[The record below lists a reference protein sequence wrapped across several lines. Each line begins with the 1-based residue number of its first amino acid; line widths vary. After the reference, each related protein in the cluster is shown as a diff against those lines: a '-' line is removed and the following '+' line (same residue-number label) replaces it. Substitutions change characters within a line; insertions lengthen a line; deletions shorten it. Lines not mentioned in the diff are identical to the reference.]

1 MERQMTEHKLIKVK
15 IIELDRYGLLDGSID
30 SIVAD
35 LNNIKECYTD
45 QGFQELEIKTNSYG
59 YDGAFE
65 IYLYG
70 KRLETD
76 REMTNRLK
84 KEEKE
89 MLAYKKA
96 DDKKQAEELKL
107 YKKLHKKYGKIHP

>member
-1 MERQMTEHKLIKVK
+1 MNERKLIKVK
-15 IIELDRYGLLDGSID
+15 ITDIDEHNLLDCSID
-30 SIVAD
+30 DAIMHLESIQR
-35 LNNIKECYTD
+35 LYMG
-45 QGFQELEIKTNSYG
+45 QGFKELELKTHSYG

-76 REMTNRLK
+76 REVSDRLK

-89 MLAYKKA
+89 ALAKKKA
-96 DDKKQAEELKL
+96 EDKKQAEELKL
-107 YKKLHKKYGKIHP
+107 YKKLKKKFGDV

>member
-1 MERQMTEHKLIKVK
+1 MMSDRKLIKVK
-15 IIELDRYGLLDGSID
+15 IADIDEHLLLDSSID
-30 SIVAD
+30 NAIMHLESIQK
-35 LNNIKECYTD
+35 LYMG
-45 QGFQELEIKTNSYG
+45 QGFKELELETNSYG

-76 REMTNRLK
+76 REMTDRLK

-89 MLAYKKA
+89 SLIKKKA
-96 DDKKQAEELKL
+96 DDKKQAEEMKL

>member
-1 MERQMTEHKLIKVK
+1 MSDRKLIKVK
-15 IIELDRYGLLDGSID
+15 ITDIDEHLLLDSSID
-30 SIVAD
+30 NAIMHLESIQK
-35 LNNIKECYTD
+35 LYMG
-45 QGFQELEIKTNSYG
+45 QGFKELELETHSYG

-76 REMTNRLK
+76 REMTDRLK

-89 MLAYKKA
+89 ALIKKKT
-96 DDKKQAEELKL
+96 DDKKQAEEMKL
-107 YKKLHKKYGKIHP
+107 YKKLHKKYGKIQP

>member
-1 MERQMTEHKLIKVK
+1 MTDHKLIKVK
-15 IIELDRYGLLDGSID
+15 ITEIDEHSLLDCSID
-30 SIVAD
+30 DAIMHLETIQKLYMS
-35 LNNIKECYTD
+35 
-45 QGFQELEIKTNSYG
+45 QGFRELELETHSYG

-76 REMTNRLK
+76 RELSDRLK

-89 MLAYKKA
+89 AAMKKKA

-107 YKKLHKKYGKIHP
+107 YKKLQKKYGKTA

>member
-1 MERQMTEHKLIKVK
+1 MSDRKLIKVK
-15 IIELDRYGLLDGSID
+15 IITIDRYELFDGSID
-30 SIVAD
+30 SIIAD

-45 QGFQELEIKTNSYG
+45 DGYQELELETHSYG
-59 YDGAFE
+59 YDGAFQ
-65 IYLYG
+65 IYLCG

-76 REMTNRLK
+76 REVSDRLK

-89 MLAYKKA
+89 MLAHKKA

-107 YKKLHKKYGKIHP
+107 YKKLQKKYGKLSQ

>member
-1 MERQMTEHKLIKVK
+1 MSDRKLIKVK
-15 IIELDRYGLLDGSID
+15 ITDIDKHNLLNSSID
-30 SIVAD
+30 NAIMH
-35 LNNIKECYTD
+35 LERIQKLYMG
-45 QGFQELEIKTNSYG
+45 QGFKELELETHSYG

-76 REMTNRLK
+76 REMTDRLK

-89 MLAYKKA
+89 ALIKKKV
-96 DDKKQAEELKL
+96 DDKKQVEEMKL
-107 YKKLHKKYGKIHP
+107 YKKLHKKYGKIQP

>member
-1 MERQMTEHKLIKVK
+1 MSDRKLIKVK
-15 IIELDRYGLLDGSID
+15 ITDIDLYSSID
-30 SIVAD
+30 NAIMYLESIQK
-35 LNNIKECYTD
+35 LYMG
-45 QGFQELEIKTNSYG
+45 QGFKELELETHSYG

-76 REMTNRLK
+76 REMTDRLK

-89 MLAYKKA
+89 ALIKKKV
-96 DDKKQAEELKL
+96 DDKKQVEEMKL
-107 YKKLHKKYGKIHP
+107 YKKLHKKYGKIQP

>member
-1 MERQMTEHKLIKVK
+1 MADRKLIKVK
-15 IIELDRYGLLDGSID
+15 IADIDEHLLLDSSID
-30 SIVAD
+30 NAIMH
-35 LNNIKECYTD
+35 LETIQKLYMN
-45 QGFQELEIKTNSYG
+45 QGFRELELETYAYG
-59 YDGAFE
+59 HDGAFE

-76 REMTNRLK
+76 REVSDRLK

-89 MLAYKKA
+89 ALAKKKA

-107 YKKLHKKYGKIHP
+107 YKKLQKKYGKIQP